1 MDEHLPAHLQQHP
14 LEQHL
19 QQHPLEQHLQQHLQ
33 QHPLEQHL
41 QQHPLDQHLQ
51 RHLQRHLEPQPE
63 LVNQCLRNQ
72 EGSVRPINQML
83 HLLLL
88 ADLMK

>member
-14 LEQHL
+14 VEQHL
-19 QQHPLEQHLQQHLQ
+19 
-33 QHPLEQHL
+33 HPLEQHL